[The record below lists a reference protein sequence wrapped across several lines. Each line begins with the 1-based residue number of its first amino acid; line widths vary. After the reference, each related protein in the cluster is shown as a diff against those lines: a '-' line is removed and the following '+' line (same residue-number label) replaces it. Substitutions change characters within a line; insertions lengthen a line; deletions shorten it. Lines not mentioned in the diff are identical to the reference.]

1 VESGSETDSKPKDY
15 FGKGPSLM
23 DPLILLEAAA
33 KAHVKMK
40 VKLSCAEFCK
50 SFWTAS
56 ELNRMFL
63 EETG

>member
-1 VESGSETDSKPKDY
+1 
-15 FGKGPSLM
+15 M

-50 SFWTAS
+50 SFDRFNAYDGGHFFHKQ
-56 ELNRMFL
+56 RKAYR
-63 EETG
+63 

>member
-50 SFWTAS
+50 SFT
-56 ELNRMFL
+56 FF
-63 EETG
+63 